1 MLVCVQITIMV
12 SHDAK
17 HDIFEME
24 VTLWYTLH
32 VNLGVYNKYSL
43 IVTTE
48 SFQACNLTYQKILLD
63 RACLPTDN
71 GLQAMSYSA
80 MQSSNLVFRPDL
92 CFGERKKTMNK
103 QEIVKLYS

>member
-1 MLVCVQITIMV
+1 
-12 SHDAK
+12 
-17 HDIFEME
+17 ME

-103 QEIVKLYS
+103 QEIVKL